1 MLRPIIY
8 RTSTG
13 SSGEKIV
20 EIISQKLSRLSYNL
34 FFKSEGD
41 IVTVVSKST
50 PIPIKDYFTKTG
62 QRQEIKELIR
72 ML

>member
-1 MLRPIIY
+1 MLRPVIY

-20 EIISQKLSRLSYNL
+20 EMISQKLSRMSHNL

-41 IVTVVSKST
+41 IVTVTSKNT
-50 PIPIKDYFTKTG
+50 PLPIKDYFTNTG
-62 QRQEIKELIR
+62 QKQEIKELIR

>member
-1 MLRPIIY
+1 MLRPVIY

-20 EIISQKLSRLSYNL
+20 EMISQKLSRISHNL

-41 IVTVVSKST
+41 VITVISKNT
-50 PIPIKDYFTKTG
+50 PIQMKEYFTNTE

>member
-50 PIPIKDYFTKTG
+50 PIPIKYYFTKTG